1 MSIPAVRLDDLGW
14 TDLTDATRRRI
25 PAASKGKW
33 TLHAP
38 VDPGVTLL
46 ELHAWLLEQRLFW
59 MDQVPDSLTR
69 GALALLGDS
78 ARDAQCA
85 STVFQFTATAPAVV
99 PRGTQ
104 MTLRDSDPPLILT
117 TDAALTALPFAREVR
132 NGIEGPPLIGLY
144 VGGKNRIVDLKAG
157 LDVCLFDRAAGDVE
171 IALRLRQAIPAAG
184 EIALLFALD
193 GDKVPPQWSA
203 DAVDAPP
210 PASLSFWYA
219 SGPAGAR
226 KRFAQVSDGTG
237 GLRRSGV
244 IKFVLPPDW
253 YAPPPG
259 ADLIYNYSL
268 WLRAENAGF
277 TAPPRLSGLW
287 PNAVVAHH
295 RRHLVARREVD
306 WLPLPGN
313 SIALDSEQL
322 PPLVDGAIVRIRERD
337 GLWYT
342 WRPTADLAFC
352 GREDRVFTIDR
363 NAGVLNFGNGETG
376 RIPVLFSMP
385 QTGWRFTARD
395 LADPLGLAG
404 AWHDGTDPVTTWLRA
419 RLSPA
424 QDAAIAAVSPDTK
437 VSLSLLRT
445 LRAVLNGALDE
456 PKLYDANA
464 FEAVNLRDTT
474 RALLALQAQRQDNHL
489 PFELT
494 LLRQLNRLLLEDA
507 YPSLLVHGAVRA
519 VRLELNVGGGTAGNV
534 GALSAWEPTGQAI
547 ATGLEAVNVIAASGG
562 AEPESLADAR
572 QRAASELHRVE
583 RAVIADDY
591 ETLACTTPGV
601 AIRRAHVAIGVND
614 AFPCLALPGAVTVFI
629 VPDAPR
635 DDDTCGIVVAPQ
647 PDTGAL
653 AAVTARLDAARL
665 VGTELHVRAPIYRD
679 VAIAVDIDA
688 DTDAPD
694 QIRADVAELL
704 DHFLD
709 PLIGGEQQTGWPFG
723 GPLTPSVL
731 LRRVQD
737 TVGDRGDVMRVG
749 IGLLGANPD
758 QYCNDFDIGAHAL
771 PALRKVTTRVTA
783 NRAPTGGL

>member
-1 MSIPAVRLDDLGW
+1 MSIPAVTLDDLAW
-14 TDLTDATRRRI
+14 TDLTEATRRRI

-46 ELHAWLLEQRLFW
+46 ELHAWLLEQRLYW

-85 STVFQFTATAPAVV
+85 TTVFQFIATAPADV
-99 PRGTQ
+99 PRDTQ
-104 MTLRDSDPPLILT
+104 ITLRDSDPPLIFT
-117 TDAALTALPFAREVR
+117 TDTAFTALPFAREVR
-132 NGIEGPPLIGLY
+132 NGIEGSPLIGLY
-144 VGGKNRIVDLKAG
+144 VDGKNRIVDLKAG
-157 LDVCLFDRAAGDVE
+157 LDVCLFDGAAGDVE
-171 IALRLRQAIPAAG
+171 IALRLTQAIPAVG
-184 EIALLFALD
+184 EIALLFVLD
-193 GDKVPPQWSA
+193 GDRVPAQWSA

-226 KRFAQVSDGTG
+226 KRFAKVSDGTG

-244 IKFVLPPDW
+244 VRFTLPPDW
-253 YAPPPG
+253 YAPPLG
-259 ADLIYNYSL
+259 TDLIYTYSL

-287 PNAVVAHH
+287 PNVVVAHH
-295 RRHLVARREVD
+295 RQHLVARRAFD

-313 SIALDSEQL
+313 SIPLDSEQV
-322 PPLVDGAIVRIRERD
+322 PPLAGGTIVRIRERD
-337 GLWYT
+337 DLWHA
-342 WRPTADLAFC
+342 WRQTADLAFH
-352 GREDRVFTIDR
+352 GREDRVFTVDR
-363 NAGVLNFGNGETG
+363 SAGVLNFGNGETG
-376 RIPVLFSMP
+376 RIPVLARMP
-385 QTGWRFTARD
+385 QAGWRFTVRD
-395 LADPLGLAG
+395 LANPLALAR
-404 AWHDGTDPVTTWLRA
+404 AWRNGTDPVSQSLRA
-419 RLSPA
+419 QLSPA
-424 QDAAIAAVSPDTK
+424 QDAVIAAVSSNTRT
-437 VSLSLLRT
+437 SLSLLRT
-445 LRAVLNGALDE
+445 LRAGLNGVLDTAA
-456 PKLYDANA
+456 LYDANR
-464 FEAVNLRDTT
+464 FTAVKLRDMT
-474 RALLALQAQRQDNHL
+474 RALLDLQAQHQLEL
-489 PFELT
+489 PLQ
-494 LLRQLNRLLLEDA
+494 RQLNHLLLEDA
-507 YPSLLVHGAVRA
+507 YPDLLARGAVQF
-519 VRLELNVGGGTAGNV
+519 ELNVGGGTAGNV
-534 GALSAWEPTGQAI
+534 GALSAWEAT
-547 ATGLEAVNVIAASGG
+547 ATGLEAVNVVAASGG
-562 AEPESLADAR
+562 AEAEPLADAR
-572 QRAASELHRVE
+572 QRAASELRRIE
-583 RAVIADDY
+583 RAVISNDY
-591 ETLACTTPGV
+591 ETLARTTPGV
-601 AIRRAHVAIGVND
+601 AVRRAHVAIGVND
-614 AFPCLALPGAVTVFI
+614 AFPCVAVPGAVTVFI

-635 DDDTCGIVVAPQ
+635 DDDACGTVVAPQ
-647 PDTGAL
+647 PDIGAL
-653 AAVTARLDAARL
+653 AAVAARLDAARL

-737 TVGDRGDVMRVG
+737 TVGDRGEVMRVG

-783 NRAPTGGL
+783 NRTPAGGLQ